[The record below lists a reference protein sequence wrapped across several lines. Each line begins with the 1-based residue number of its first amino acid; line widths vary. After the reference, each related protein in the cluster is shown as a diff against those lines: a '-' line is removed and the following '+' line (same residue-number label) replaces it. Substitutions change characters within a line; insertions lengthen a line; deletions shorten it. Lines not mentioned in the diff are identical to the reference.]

1 MKEEETAAMRKTKI
15 ICTIGPA
22 SESEEKLKELIL
34 AGMNV
39 ARFNFSHG
47 SHEEH
52 EAKFLRLRRIRI
64 QMNLPIATL
73 LDTKGPEIR
82 LRDFENGRVELKRGQ
97 NFTLTTDKVMGNE
110 ERASITYK
118 DLPGDVGPGTHILID
133 DGLIGL
139 KVLEVKGHDIVCVVE
154 NGGPVSNKKGI
165 NVPDAEL
172 SMPFISEQDRS
183 DIEFGCHL
191 GFDFIACS
199 FTRTAQDIR
208 DIREILKKN
217 GSNMQVIA
225 KIESTQGVKNID
237 EILDEADGVMVA
249 RGDLGV
255 EVPLEDVPIIQKEI
269 IAKAQKKGKIVVTA
283 TQMLDSMIHNPRP
296 TRAEATDVANAIY
309 DGTTAIMLSGE
320 TAAGQYPV
328 EAVRIMGRIAE
339 RAEHEVDYKKHREH
353 ILKEDGVNHDTTAAI
368 CHACCMV
375 ADDTNASAII
385 AVTISGFTARRL
397 SRLRPTVPIIACT
410 TSVRAACQ
418 MNLLFGVVPL
428 IIGMEEKGDAL
439 IESAVAK
446 ADMTGLI
453 SKGDK
458 VVIAAGIPLGKSGNT
473 NMIKVE
479 EVS

>member
-1 MKEEETAAMRKTKI
+1 MRKTKI

-34 AGMNV
+34 AGMNI

-183 DIEFGCHL
+183 DIEFG
-191 GFDFIACS
+191 
-199 FTRTAQDIR
+199 
-208 DIREILKKN
+208 
-217 GSNMQVIA
+217 
-225 KIESTQGVKNID
+225 
-237 EILDEADGVMVA
+237 
-249 RGDLGV
+249 
-255 EVPLEDVPIIQKEI
+255 P
-269 IAKAQKKGKIVVTA
+269 
-283 TQMLDSMIHNPRP
+283 
-296 TRAEATDVANAIY
+296 
-309 DGTTAIMLSGE
+309 
-320 TAAGQYPV
+320 
-328 EAVRIMGRIAE
+328 
-339 RAEHEVDYKKHREH
+339 
-353 ILKEDGVNHDTTAAI
+353 
-368 CHACCMV
+368 
-375 ADDTNASAII
+375 
-385 AVTISGFTARRL
+385 
-397 SRLRPTVPIIACT
+397 SRL
-410 TSVRAACQ
+410 
-418 MNLLFGVVPL
+418 
-428 IIGMEEKGDAL
+428 
-439 IESAVAK
+439 
-446 ADMTGLI
+446 
-453 SKGDK
+453 
-458 VVIAAGIPLGKSGNT
+458 
-473 NMIKVE
+473 
-479 EVS
+479 

>member
-1 MKEEETAAMRKTKI
+1 MRKTKI

-97 NFTLTTDKVMGNE
+97 SFTLTTDKVMGNE

-154 NGGPVSNKKGI
+154 NGGPLSNKKGI

-208 DIREILKKN
+208 DIREILKALR
-217 GSNMQVIA
+217 V
-225 KIESTQGVKNID
+225 
-237 EILDEADGVMVA
+237 
-249 RGDLGV
+249 RF
-255 EVPLEDVPIIQKEI
+255 
-269 IAKAQKKGKIVVTA
+269 
-283 TQMLDSMIHNPRP
+283 
-296 TRAEATDVANAIY
+296 
-309 DGTTAIMLSGE
+309 TT
-320 TAAGQYPV
+320 
-328 EAVRIMGRIAE
+328 
-339 RAEHEVDYKKHREH
+339 
-353 ILKEDGVNHDTTAAI
+353 
-368 CHACCMV
+368 
-375 ADDTNASAII
+375 
-385 AVTISGFTARRL
+385 
-397 SRLRPTVPIIACT
+397 
-410 TSVRAACQ
+410 
-418 MNLLFGVVPL
+418 
-428 IIGMEEKGDAL
+428 
-439 IESAVAK
+439 
-446 ADMTGLI
+446 
-453 SKGDK
+453 
-458 VVIAAGIPLGKSGNT
+458 
-473 NMIKVE
+473 
-479 EVS
+479 VS